1 MSAWEALKLS
11 SKRNL
16 KKLIRSVA
24 ALELG
29 GEKEKRPLSTTQVI
43 AAGFLSAIAIG
54 TILLSLPISSA
65 SGEPTAFVDALFS
78 ATTSV
83 CVTGLTTVD
92 TFSHWST
99 FGQIVIL
106 ILIQLGGLGVVTFT
120 TSIMV
125 LIGKRVSL
133 KDRLLLE
140 EAFNL
145 NSLTGLVE
153 FMMRMLK
160 YIFAIEFL
168 GFLGY
173 CAVFVPKFGTKGIWY
188 SLFNAVSAF
197 CNAGMDLIGPNSFV
211 DYSDNFWVNF
221 VTMALIVTG
230 GLGIIVLWDIRRVSQ
245 SVRSGEIHRNRF
257 WGALTL
263 HSKIVLTAT
272 PALILFGALIVFAL
286 EYSNPETLGT
296 MPLWEKILA
305 SFFQSVTLRTAGF
318 FTISQKA
325 LREPTALICMLLMFV
340 GGSPVGTAG
349 GVKTTTI
356 VLALLSA
363 FTYAKG
369 RDEIEIFGRAIPNST
384 IRKALGVTVIAFIAA
399 ITATVLLST
408 FSHIGII
415 DSAYEVVSAL
425 ATVGLSRDATRS
437 LNVFGK
443 LLVTL
448 CMYLGRIGPISL
460 IIMFNFRKRDEG
472 ITLPEEDVTVG

>member
-1 MSAWEALKLS
+1 MKLK
-11 SKRNL
+11 SKKYFKNRL
-16 KKLIRSVA
+16 ASPLP
-24 ALELG
+24 LEEER
-29 GEKEKRPLSTTQVI
+29 EKHPLSTTQVI
-43 AAGFLSAIAIG
+43 AAGFLSAIAVG
-54 TILLSLPISSA
+54 TLLLSLPIASA
-65 SGEPTAFVDALFS
+65 SGEATPLIDALFS

-83 CVTGLTTVD
+83 CVTGLVTVD
-92 TFSHWST
+92 TFSHWSV

-106 ILIQLGGLGVVTFT
+106 LLIQLGGLGVVTFT

-125 LIGKRVSL
+125 LIGRRVSL

-145 NSLTGLVE
+145 NSLSGLVE
-153 FMMRMLK
+153 FMLRMLK
-160 YIFAIEFL
+160 YIFAVEFL

-173 CAVFVPKFGTKGIWY
+173 CAVFVPQFGTKGIWY

-197 CNAGMDLIGPNSFV
+197 CNAGMDIIGPNSLM
-211 DYSDNFWVNF
+211 DYSGHFWVNF
-221 VTMALIVTG
+221 VTSALIVIG
-230 GLGIIVLWDIRRVSQ
+230 GLGIIVLWDIRRVGQ
-245 SVRSGEIHRNRF
+245 SIKAGDIHPRRF

-272 PALILFGALIVFAL
+272 PILILSGALLVFAL
-286 EYSNPETLGT
+286 EYSNPETLGN
-296 MPLWEKILA
+296 MPLGEKILA
-305 SFFQSVTLRTAGF
+305 SFFQSITLRTAGF
-318 FTISQKA
+318 STIPQKA

-399 ITATVLLST
+399 ITGTVLLSS
-408 FSHIGII
+408 FSDIGLI

-425 ATVGLSRDATRS
+425 ATVGLSRNVTGS

-443 LLVTL
+443 LLISL

-460 IIMFNFRKRDEG
+460 VIMFNFRKREEG
-472 ITLPEEDVTVG
+472 ITLPDEDVTVG